1 MHSFRLTSVLFA
13 IALIFAP
20 GTASSQP
27 SGNSVITAD
36 DLAPAYTAQAGRKAA
51 ASAAADR
58 FDQARDILLK
68 GGKSVSSDHPLH
80 ARFLLAWSCY
90 MTADWLCVESVTD
103 GLERKLPQFSDYID
117 LMQAASLS
125 GLKNDRGALARLERI
140 PATTPLRRDLLK
152 LKAGILVSLGR
163 EFDAAT
169 IIKSLVDQKD
179 ADAGLISELT
189 EALMSSSSRD
199 RAIAEL
205 KNIYYKSSSSGRG
218 GFRGLLR
225 KLGVVSA
232 PSQDETMDRAWTQL
246 NAHANEKALKTIEP
260 LLSETDPAR
269 RCEALEI
276 AGRACSKLRRHK
288 EAVGHFSEVIKDCR
302 KHRDMPPVLY
312 TAIRSAWRSGDQA
325 RGDSWALMLATDY
338 PDATYNDDIQVVRA
352 RTAIEQGRQ
361 HEALKIIDESLRR
374 WPNGDMA
381 SESRWLAAWGFITA
395 ARYPDAL
402 KRLEEAIPAAGRDP
416 SWGPRFSYWK
426 ARVMQLSGRA
436 RDARA
441 AFSQCVID
449 WPMSFY
455 SVLALGR
462 LTEGTKKAPEQALA
476 EILADPALKPGSRGN
491 TFLTIGDVGP
501 EHPAARAVWLSR
513 AGLPQLAANELKM
526 SAVRDDA
533 TDWLRAL
540 MTDKSGDFTP
550 SHRLARDLLA
560 RNPFWP
566 DEKSAGYYRLAYPR
580 PFEKEVR
587 AASAEA
593 GIDPLLVWAV
603 MREESAFVAGI
614 ESWANAI
621 GLMQLI
627 MPTAKT
633 VANQLKIPVSRERLR
648 NPAIN
653 TRLGARYLGSLLGK
667 FGNPVVAIPG
677 YNAGGGAIA
686 RWLKAMGDVQVDTFV
701 ESIPA
706 WEAREY
712 ARKVFESFAAYSY
725 LYGQQPYRIVK
736 VDFRTAKRDSGRR

>member
-1 MHSFRLTSVLFA
+1 MLA
-13 IALIFAP
+13 IAIVLAFRPVSA
-20 GTASSQP
+20 QP
-27 SGNSVITAD
+27 SGPRVISAD
-36 DLAPAYTAQAGRKAA
+36 DLAPAYVGQAGRKAA
-51 ASAAADR
+51 SSAAADR

-68 GGKSVSSDHPLH
+68 DGKSVTSDHPLH

-103 GLERKLPQFSDYID
+103 GLEKKLPQFADYID

-125 GLKNDRGALARLERI
+125 GLKNDRAALARLENI
-140 PATTPLRRDLLK
+140 PSASPLRRDLLK

-169 IIKSLVDQKD
+169 IIRSLVDQKD
-179 ADAGLISELT
+179 ADQSLISELT

-218 GFRGLLR
+218 GFRGLL
-225 KLGVVSA
+225 KKFGIVSA
-232 PSQDETMDRAWTQL
+232 PSQDETMDRAWAQL
-246 NAHANEKALKTIEP
+246 NAHANERALKTISP
-260 LLSETDPAR
+260 LLAATDAAR

-276 AGRACSKLRRHK
+276 AGRANSKLRRHK
-288 EAVGHFSEVIKDCR
+288 DAVGHFSKVIKDC
-302 KHRDMPPVLY
+302 KTHRYMPPVLY

-325 RGDSWALMLATDY
+325 LGDTWAQMLATDH

-361 HEALKIIDESLRR
+361 QEALKIIDESLRR

-395 ARYPDAL
+395 GKYPDAL
-402 KRLEEAIPAAGRDP
+402 KRIEEAIPAAGRDS

-426 ARVMQLSGRA
+426 ARVLQLSGRQK
-436 RDARA
+436 DARA
-441 AFSQCVID
+441 AYTNTALD

-455 SVLALGR
+455 SVLALNR
-462 LTEGTKKAPEQALA
+462 LTEGTKKRPEQVLA
-476 EILADPALKPGSRGN
+476 EILASPQLAVIPRGSA
-491 TFLTIGDVGP
+491 FLTLGDLP
-501 EHPAARAVWLSR
+501 PQHPAARAIWLSR
-513 AGLPQLAANELKM
+513 AGLPQLAANELKL
-526 SAVRDDA
+526 SGVRDDS

-540 MTDKSGDFTP
+540 MSDKAGDHTP

-566 DEKSAGYYRLAYPR
+566 DESSAGYYRLAYPR
-580 PFEKEVR
+580 PFDREVR
-587 AASAEA
+587 AASTES

-627 MPTAKT
+627 MPTART
-633 VANQLKIPVSRERLR
+633 VAAQLKISVSRERLR
-648 NPAIN
+648 DPAVN
-653 TRLGARYLGSLLGK
+653 TRLGARYLGSLLQK

-677 YNAGGGAIA
+677 YNAGGGAIS
-686 RWLKAMGDVQVDTFV
+686 RWLKSMGDVQIDAFV

-712 ARKVFESFAAYSY
+712 ARKVFESFAAYNY
-725 LYGQQPYRIVK
+725 LYGQQPYRVVK
-736 VDFRTAKRDSGRR
+736 VDFKAVKRDSGRR